1 MNAITLRS
9 FLIGVITV
17 VLAPFA
23 YGQIPI
29 DESVGE
35 ITSVDQQEEAV
46 DSADS
51 AVNQSGQLFLQ
62 LQRLQGEVQ
71 MLRGIVEEQAAMLAR
86 LEQQR
91 FDDFVA
97 IDQRIA
103 ALEAGGVAIANPV
116 ENLNGGGES
125 TVSSPDGALI
135 PETGDPDGSDVDEER
150 AKAEYDRAREQLMAR
165 NFDQAVEQFNQF
177 VVQYPSSRYAA
188 NAYYWLGEIA
198 IQRND
203 LQQARQ
209 QFTSVINFFP
219 NHHKTQDAKYK
230 LGVIYYQL
238 GQAEQSRS
246 YFEEAASGT
255 GNTARLARAKL
266 DEYF

>member
-35 ITSVDQQEEAV
+35 ITAVDQQEDTADPV
-46 DSADS
+46 DS

-103 ALEAGGVAIANPV
+103 ALEAGGVVVTTPA
-116 ENLNGGGES
+116 EDRGEATDSSVAS
-125 TVSSPDGALI
+125 TDGVVVPDTLDSAA
-135 PETGDPDGSDVDEER
+135 SDVDEER
-150 AKAEYDRAREQLMAR
+150 AKAEYDRAREQLMSR